1 MNIIQRIS
9 RTILNQPNAI
19 FTRVSPLS
27 NYLANNYLFSKTK
40 KAKPEIKTPTIHINK
55 FKEDLDGFLIY
66 ENEEGNRIKAISIAF
81 IVCFLS
87 GFWTYSKIN
96 DDEIKVNY
104 MIMGGILAIPFF
116 IFQFRTAKTLKRL
129 ILDKNGENVI
139 LSRFSMAGFG

>member
-9 RTILNQPNAI
+9 RTILNQPNAM
-19 FTRVSPLS
+19 FTRGSPLS
-27 NYLANNYLFSKTK
+27 NYLANNYLFSKAK

>member
-1 MNIIQRIS
+1 M
-9 RTILNQPNAI
+9 
-19 FTRVSPLS
+19 
-27 NYLANNYLFSKTK
+27 K

-55 FKEDLDGFLIY
+55 FKEDLDGFLLY
-66 ENEEGNRIKAISIAF
+66 ENEEGIRIKTISIAF

-104 MIMGGILAIPFF
+104 MIMGGILAIPFLV
-116 IFQFRTAKTLKRL
+116 FQFRTAKTLKRL